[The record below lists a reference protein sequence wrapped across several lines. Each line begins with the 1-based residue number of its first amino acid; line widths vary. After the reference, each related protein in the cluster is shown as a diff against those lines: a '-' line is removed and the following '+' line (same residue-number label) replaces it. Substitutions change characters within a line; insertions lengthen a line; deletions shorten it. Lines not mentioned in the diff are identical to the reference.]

1 MNVEVNEI
9 KINSKGENLKTCIFH
24 YSSPLSFLLPRI
36 DDILFSRNVL
46 LTDYFPALKGNISR
60 DRKHPF

>member
-9 KINSKGENLKTCIFH
+9 KKNSKGEILKIYIFH
-24 YSSPLSFLLPRI
+24 YTSPLSFLPPRI
-36 DDILFSRNVL
+36 DDILFSKNVS